1 MIIPDRKSRGYFFL
15 PALPNVTRFKCQG
28 YVGIYVDS
36 ALNVNIPVLVFVL
49 LKSDEEAQIVVY
61 INLD

>member
-1 MIIPDRKSRGYFFL
+1 M

-61 INLD
+61 INLDLSLIHI